1 MKSVEAVAAAQEFLK
16 TVPYFAGLNP
26 EDLERVA
33 KKVITRQYVKGNIIF
48 LEHGPC
54 EGIYFVRS
62 GQVKIYKISAEGK
75 EQVLKM
81 MKEGDSFNDVPVF
94 DEGPNPASAETV
106 TNATVYMIPK
116 QELLRLMAD
125 YPAIGLGI
133 IKVFAARLRH
143 LTMLVEDLS
152 FRDVTGRLAKVLLEY
167 ATLGDQ
173 HPKQRLTQQEMA
185 SLIGTA
191 REVVGRS
198 LKSMEEQG
206 IIRME
211 GRRVII
217 KDKKA
222 LLDLI

>member
-1 MKSVEAVAAAQEFLK
+1 MKPAETTIALHDFFK
-16 TVPYFAGLNP
+16 KIPYFEGLDDT
-26 EDLERVA
+26 DLERVIRKA
-33 KKVITRQYVKGNIIF
+33 LSKQFVKGSFIF

-54 EGIYFVRS
+54 DGIYFVRS
-62 GQVKIYKISAEGK
+62 GQVKVFKTSAEGK
-75 EQVLKM
+75 EQVLRM

-94 DEGPNPASAETV
+94 DGGPNPASAEAM
-106 TNATVYMIPK
+106 TNSTIYMIPK
-116 QELLRLMAD
+116 RDLLQLVSD

-133 IKVFAARLRH
+133 VKVFASRLRH

-152 FRDVTGRLAKVLLEY
+152 FRDVTARLAKILLET
-167 ATLGDQ
+167 ASSGAE

-217 KDKKA
+217 VDKKA
-222 LLDLI
+222 LIQLI